1 MTNDMFGTNVRP
13 LQGRKRGL
21 SRHVGLRPSALT
33 LRYIVSL
40 LRRRTLRLGGLILL
54 LVYAAGAQ
62 TVPAPKDVLG
72 WTPGEDRKLASWAQ
86 VVDYFKK
93 LDAASDRVQFQEIG
107 KSTMGAP
114 FVYATISSPENL
126 KNLEKYKQIN
136 AKLAD
141 PRTISG
147 AGRNPTGR
155 EGVSS
160 RDAVAKKLI
169 AQGKTIVL
177 ITCGIHS
184 TEVGSYLSSMLI
196 AYRLASSNEPDIKKI
211 LDNTIILIVPSL
223 NPDGV
228 DIVNNWY
235 QKTLGTPYEGTD
247 PPELYHKYVGHDDNR
262 DWYAFTQ
269 VETQLTVDKIHN
281 VWHPQ
286 IVHDIHQ
293 QGSFG
298 SRLFLPPYMQPVEP
312 NVPKQ
317 IVEGYTELGRY
328 MAADLRK
335 QGFQGI
341 TTDSTY
347 DAWTPSRAYSHYH
360 GGVRILSE
368 TASCKLAT
376 PITVKF
382 DQLRPGEGYDPRKE
396 APNFGPVWQGGEWHI
411 GDITRYMT
419 TAAFS
424 LLNNAAAEREKWLS
438 RFYAIG
444 KEEVRPRKKGELIA
458 FILPYNGNQ
467 DEASEDYY
475 RREAILDI
483 FKRAGVETKFNNKN
497 FTLNGRTYPKGTA
510 AIIPLAQ
517 PYGNFAKTL
526 LEKQEYP
533 NLRDEKG
540 NPVPPYDVTAHTIS
554 LLMNVE
560 VNAAYQPFYYFP
572 TKERFE
578 AGRGCGGP
586 DYASTEAAE
595 NARKF
600 PYAVIYESQIPSIDE
615 GWTRW
620 VSEKWNETFC
630 EEDFQIILNEDIIAG
645 KFPRN
650 TIIFPDQSPNQI
662 LNGYAKGT
670 MPDEYTG
677 GVGKEGVENL
687 KKFVEAGGTL
697 VFLNRASDFAI
708 EQFNLPIRDL
718 TKGLARKDFYIPGSI
733 LRTELD
739 TTSPIAKGMP
749 AESIAWFENG
759 PVFEVL
765 SSNFSLPTLS
775 QEPAKAGTQ
784 NVRIIARYPTD
795 PSKILLSGWALG
807 AEKIAGKAALVEVTY
822 GKGKIILFGFRPQYR
837 GQSLATFPL
846 FFNAISQ

>member
-1 MTNDMFGTNVRP
+1 MIFNM
-13 LQGRKRGL
+13 KRL
-21 SRHVGLRPSALT
+21 PTLPSAP
-33 LRYIVSL
+33 
-40 LRRRTLRLGGLILL
+40 LRLCGIFLFLAFSI
-54 LVYAAGAQ
+54 AAQ
-62 TVPAPKDVLG
+62 TVPTPKDVLG

-86 VVDYFKK
+86 VLDYFKK

-126 KNLEKYKQIN
+126 KNLEKYKKIN
-136 AKLAD
+136 AQLAD
-141 PRTISG
+141 PRTF
-147 AGRNPTGR
+147 N
-155 EGVSS
+155 S
-160 RDAVAKKLI
+160 RAKYAERLI
-169 AQGKTIVL
+169 EEGKTIVL
-177 ITCGIHS
+177 ITCGVHS

-196 AYRLASSNEPDIKKI
+196 AYRLASSNEPEIKKI
-211 LDNTIILIVPSL
+211 LDNTIILLVPSL

-235 QKTLGTPYEGTD
+235 QKTLGTPFEGTD

-269 VETQLTVDKIHN
+269 VETQLTVDEIHN

-347 DAWTPSRAYSHYH
+347 DAWTPARAYSHYH

-424 LLNNAAAEREKWLS
+424 LLNNAANEREKWLL
-438 RFYAIG
+438 RFYEIG
-444 KEEVRPRKKGELIA
+444 KEAVRPRKAGELQA
-458 FILPYNGNQ
+458 FILPG
-467 DEASEDYY
+467 DEYLLESIME
-475 RREAILDI
+475 
-483 FKRAGVETKFNNKN
+483 RAGMEITHTALP
-497 FTLNGRTYPKGTA
+497 FTADGTRFPKGTD
-510 AIIPLAQ
+510 IILYNQ
-517 PYGNFAKTL
+517 PYASFAKAL
-526 LEKQEYP
+526 IERQVYP
-533 NLRDEKG
+533 NLLDGSG
-540 NPVPPYDVTAHTIS
+540 NPIPPYDVTAHTLT
-554 LLMNVE
+554 LLFDAKVIT
-560 VNAAYQPFYYFP
+560 VYQPFTFRQP
-572 TKERFE
+572 RKVEPINVGK
-578 AGRGCGGP
+578 AGCVIV
-586 DYASTEAAE
+586 SHT
-595 NARKF
+595 
-600 PYAVIYESQIPSIDE
+600 AVYKSWNPSLDE

-620 VSEKWNETFC
+620 LLDERDWEYEKATNENIRDGNLIKGGPPF
-630 EEDFQIILNEDIIAG
+630 G
-645 KFPRN
+645 PPKY
-650 TIIFPDQSPNQI
+650 IIFPDQAPNQI

-670 MPDEYTG
+670 MPDEYVG
-677 GVGKEGVENL
+677 GVGKEGVQNL

-708 EQFNLPIRDL
+708 EQFGLPIKDV
-718 TKGLARKDFYIPGSI
+718 TQGLARKDFYIPGSI

-749 AESIAWFENG
+749 AESIAWFEG
-759 PVFEVL
+759 SPAFESV
-765 SSNFSLPTLS
+765 P
-775 QEPAKAGTQ
+775 PAVVGGAVGSAEKAPPATAGGTDMQ
-784 NVRIIARYPTD
+784 VRVIARYPTD
-795 PSKILLSGWALG
+795 PTKILLSGWALG
-807 AEKIAGKAALVEVTY
+807 ADRIAGKAALVEVTY

>member
-1 MTNDMFGTNVRP
+1 MKTRF
-13 LQGRKRGL
+13 LF
-21 SRHVGLRPSALT
+21 SA
-33 LRYIVSL
+33 S
-40 LRRRTLRLGGLILL
+40 LRLCGLVLL
-54 LVYAAGAQ
+54 TAIAVAAQ

-72 WTPGEDRKLASWAQ
+72 WTPGDDRKLASWAH
-86 VVDYFKK
+86 VIEYFKR
-93 LDAASDRVQFQEIG
+93 LDAASDRVQFEEIG

-141 PRTISG
+141 PRTFKSNNAI
-147 AGRNPTGR
+147 
-155 EGVSS
+155 
-160 RDAVAKKLI
+160 AKQLI
-169 AQGKTIVL
+169 AMGKTIVL
-177 ITCGIHS
+177 ITCGVHS

-196 AYRLASSNEPDIKKI
+196 AYRLALSNEPEIQNI
-211 LDNTIILIVPSL
+211 LENTIVILVPAL

-293 QGSFG
+293 QGANG

-347 DAWTPSRAYSHYH
+347 DAWTPARAYSHYH

-382 DQLRPGEGYDPRKE
+382 EDLRPGEHYDPRKE
-396 APNFGPVWQGGEWHI
+396 APNFGPVWKGGEWHI
-411 GDITRYMT
+411 GDITNYMT

-424 LLNNAAAEREKWLS
+424 LLHNAADNREKWLS
-438 RFYAIG
+438 RFYAIE
-444 KEEVRPRKKGELIA
+444 KEAVRPRKSGELFAYAIRPAGYEAAAVSILERAGIEVEKKRILNGAANGDIGDNVSLIRMDQPYAA
-458 FILPYNGNQ
+458 FAKALLERQKYPDLKDENGNP
-467 DEASEDYY
+467 
-475 RREAILDI
+475 I
-483 FKRAGVETKFNNKN
+483 
-497 FTLNGRTYPKGTA
+497 
-510 AIIPLAQ
+510 
-517 PYGNFAKTL
+517 
-526 LEKQEYP
+526 
-533 NLRDEKG
+533 
-540 NPVPPYDVTAHTIS
+540 PPYDVTAHTIS
-554 LLMNVE
+554 LLFNLDVIKINE
-560 VNAAYQPFYYFP
+560 PISYSRINA
-572 TKERFE
+572 T
-578 AGRGCGGP
+578 GGISAIGLAP
-586 DYASTEAAE
+586 LRTIKIGIFRSEMPA
-595 NARKF
+595 
-600 PYAVIYESQIPSIDE
+600 IDE

-620 VSEKWNETFC
+620 FFESSNSWFRGSDTSRFVRQSVSNSLVRGANLLEPDPDAPPPPPTR
-630 EEDFQIILNEDIIAG
+630 AG
-645 KFPRN
+645 QKPAPPDLRPAYQS
-650 TIIFPDQSPNQI
+650 IIFPDQAPNQI
-662 LNGYAKGT
+662 LNGYAKGA

-687 KKFVEAGGTL
+687 RKFVEAGGTL
-697 VFLNRASDFAI
+697 VFLNRSSDFAI
-708 EQFNLPIRDL
+708 EQFNLPIKDV

-749 AESIAWFENG
+749 KESIAWFEGG
-759 PVFEVL
+759 PVFDVDPAALGQTGGNATVTERAP
-765 SSNFSLPTLS
+765 SEPGQPFGTSRGTLPS
-775 QEPAKAGTQ
+775 GRVSAR
-784 NVRIIARYPTD
+784 VIARYPSD

-807 AEKIAGKAALVEVTY
+807 AEKIAGKAALVEVRM

-846 FFNAISQ
+846 LFNAISQ